1 MYCILLAYNSGVTT
15 ELGSTRVRSL
25 TENLGLLLF
34 CPPPLFMFNAGRVGE
49 AVELPRVVI
58 SRCKAGNQS
67 LAETSA
73 AQGRNAGWQHMLGRT
88 AVDTQGL
95 AFEMQLAGVAGGA
108 GDVQVLGIAAAFLC
122 RAKPT
127 GRLPGF

>member
-49 AVELPRVVI
+49 AVEGEGWG
-58 SRCKAGNQS
+58 SRDGGNGEA
-67 LAETSA
+67 L
-73 AQGRNAGWQHMLGRT
+73 
-88 AVDTQGL
+88 
-95 AFEMQLAGVAGGA
+95 
-108 GDVQVLGIAAAFLC
+108 
-122 RAKPT
+122 
-127 GRLPGF
+127 